1 MALLTPDHCAESHLY
16 AAKPV
21 ASNFD
26 GASDTGRAMIEGGMR
41 LTLLILVL
49 GIPLS
54 ACGSVA
60 GGAQSFGAGLGAA
73 AGAPL
78 DDLNLRREY
87 IPTILLQAEA
97 NPYDLRNLNQC
108 ATIGAEIARLNE
120 ALGPDTDEP
129 PAPDGSSLSERAADA
144 AAATALGAIRDAAT
158 DFIPGR
164 SWIRRLSG
172 AEQHSRHV
180 QSAIQAGRMRR
191 AFLKGVGMQR
201 NCAPPAAPGW
211 FRPRGRSQR

>member
-1 MALLTPDHCAESHLY
+1 MRQLKYGEACSADRVGAFRDAPGVVEGRMRPIVLSALAAFALLLPACSA
-16 AAKPV
+16 V
-21 ASNFD
+21 D
-26 GASDTGRAMIEGGMR
+26 GA
-41 LTLLILVL
+41 
-49 GIPLS
+49 
-54 ACGSVA
+54 
-60 GGAQSFGAGLGAA
+60 QQFGAGLGAA
-73 AGAPL
+73 ATAPL

-87 IPTILLQAEA
+87 IPTVLLQAEA

-129 PAPDGSSLSERAADA
+129 PTQDGSFLSERAADA
-144 AAATALGAIRDAAT
+144 ASAAALDAIRDATT

-191 AFLKGVGMQR
+191 AFLKGTGMQR